1 MQVCAIVCACCARA
15 LLLACPD
22 GHMEDGNDSL
32 SLQVFFDGIEQDQS
46 SVTSYLG
53 RMIFDVDH
61 VAIALTGERFLE
73 VIGESV
79 NFQCR
84 VPDSQFKF
92 STIGKNNFLIGKPW
106 PASDV

>member
-46 SVTSYLG
+46 SVTSYIKFKFGSLEAV
-53 RMIFDVDH
+53 IQEAV
-61 VAIALTGERFLE
+61 ALTSQRGT
-73 VIGESV
+73 
-79 NFQCR
+79 CTW
-84 VPDSQFKF
+84 PD
-92 STIGKNNFLIGKPW
+92 
-106 PASDV
+106 D

>member
-46 SVTSYLG
+46 VLPHLVSHAKHCNPRRILVRFHNRHVT
-53 RMIFDVDH
+53 
-61 VAIALTGERFLE
+61 
-73 VIGESV
+73 
-79 NFQCR
+79 
-84 VPDSQFKF
+84 
-92 STIGKNNFLIGKPW
+92 
-106 PASDV
+106 